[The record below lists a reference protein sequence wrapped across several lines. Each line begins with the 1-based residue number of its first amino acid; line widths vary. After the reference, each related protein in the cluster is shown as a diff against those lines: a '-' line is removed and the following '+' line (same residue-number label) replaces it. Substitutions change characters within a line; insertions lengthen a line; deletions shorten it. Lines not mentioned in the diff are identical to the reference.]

1 MQTAPPDRG
10 VAFESQLGPIRLIR
24 KIGRGAM
31 GEVWLGRH
39 KLLGRDVAVKFLMG
53 KVADEN
59 DPAFAQ
65 FIAGAQAAAGVV
77 HAGLNQIHHADVAAG
92 VPYLVLELLDGRNL
106 DEVLQQA
113 HPIGLEAARAVIEAI
128 CEAVAELH
136 HRDLVHRDLKP
147 SNFVL
152 TTDGRVVV
160 TDYGLA
166 CARVATALGT
176 DSGSVAGTP
185 PYMAPE
191 MFDGIV
197 SARTDVYALGISAY
211 QLLCG
216 QLAFRGTLDELKQQH
231 RTAAIDVRPLCESA
245 VPDGVIDVIVRATSK
260 DALFRP
266 KSARHL
272 LDAFRVA
279 FDAAQIKCASRI
291 QLAALLKKCD
301 SSVQPTR
308 AKIAATNDS
317 FPQVL
322 ATIAMRRRELRRRS
336 ESPDPVTDPSHRRID
351 PAQRKRRKVEHHR
364 QKIVAWIASI
374 VGTLI
379 SYVVLSFISN
389 HSHEW
394 ELWFTGVL
402 NRIHAFAPPQSQ
414 GSASAPV
421 LRNWALGII
430 LAMQG
435 VIVTFIGYSVSL
447 WLYTRLRGPRL
458 PDADGKT
465 KCGWCQHE
473 LRGISVP
480 LCSECGHQ
488 IGHRGPD
495 EEGDLPVALRR
506 GHGLRVFIFIYTLF
520 LTLSLVFAVLGGV
533 ISSLIGHHGNA
544 LLGGPFFTL
553 MVILLA
559 LRATIGAH
567 EMGAQVDLVQSGR
580 SWCRKCSAE
589 LRDLVE
595 PNCPACGERI

>member
-1 MQTAPPDRG
+1 
-10 VAFESQLGPIRLIR
+10 
-24 KIGRGAM
+24 M

-39 KLLGRDVAVKFLMG
+39 KLLGRDVAVKFLLD

-65 FIAGAQAAAGVV
+65 FIAGAQAAAAVV
-77 HAGLNQIHHADVAAG
+77 HPGLNQIHHADVAGG

-106 DEVLQQA
+106 DEVLEQA
-113 HPIGLEAARAVIEAI
+113 HPIGLEMARAIIEAI

-166 CARVATALGT
+166 RAQAATALGT
-176 DSGSVAGTP
+176 GSGSVAGTP

-216 QLAFRGTLDELKQQH
+216 KLPFRGSLDEMRQQH
-231 RTAAIDVRPLCESA
+231 RTAAIDVQPLRESG
-245 VPDGVIDVIVRATSK
+245 VPDGVIDVIVRAASK
-260 DALFRP
+260 DSLFRP
-266 KSARHL
+266 KSGRHL
-272 LDAFRVA
+272 LDAFRAA
-279 FDAAQIKCASRI
+279 FDAAQIICASRI

-301 SSVQPTR
+301 SSVQQAR

-317 FPQVL
+317 FPQML
-322 ATIAMRRRELRRRS
+322 ATIAMRRRELRARP
-336 ESPDPVTDPSHRRID
+336 ESPDQVTDASRHRVD
-351 PAQRKRRKVEHHR
+351 PAQNKRRKAERRR

-379 SYVVLSFISN
+379 SFVILNYLAQ
-389 HSHEW
+389 HSRQW
-394 ELWFTGVL
+394 EQWFAGIL

-414 GSASAPV
+414 GSASAPA

-430 LAMQG
+430 LALQG
-435 VIVTFIGYSVSL
+435 IIVTFIGYSVSL

-458 PDADGKT
+458 PEPDGKT

-480 LCSECGHQ
+480 VCSECGHR

-495 EEGDLPVALRR
+495 EEGELPVALRR
-506 GHGLRVFIFIYTLF
+506 GHGIRVFIFIYSLF
-520 LTLSLVFAVLGGV
+520 LALSSVFAVLGGV
-533 ISSLIGHHGNA
+533 AFSLFGHHGNA

-559 LRATIGAH
+559 LRVTLGAY
-567 EMGAQVDLVQSGR
+567 ELSAQFDLAQSGR
-580 SWCRKCSAE
+580 SWCRKCSGE

-595 PNCPACGERI
+595 PICPTCGERI

>member
-1 MQTAPPDRG
+1 M
-10 VAFESQLGPIRLIR
+10 IRR
-24 KIGRGAM
+24 IGRGAM

-39 KLLGRDVAVKFLMG
+39 KLLGRDVAVKFLLG
-53 KVADEN
+53 KLADEN

-65 FIAGAQAAAGVV
+65 FIAGAQAAATVV
-77 HAGLNQIHHADVAAG
+77 HSGLNQIHHADVAAG

-113 HPIGLEAARAVIEAI
+113 PPIHLETARAIIETI

-136 HRDLVHRDLKP
+136 HRHLVHRDLKP

-166 CARVATALGT
+166 CARAATALGT

-185 PYMAPE
+185 AYMAPE

-216 QLAFRGTLDELKQQH
+216 LLPYRGSLDELQEQH
-231 RTAAIDVRPLCESA
+231 RNAAIDVQPLRESA
-245 VPDGVIDVIVRATSK
+245 VPDGVTDVIVRATSK

-272 LDAFRVA
+272 LDAFRAA

-308 AKIAATNDS
+308 AKFAATNDS
-317 FPQVL
+317 FPQML
-322 ATIAMRRRELRRRS
+322 ATIAMRRRELRRRR
-336 ESPDPVTDPSHRRID
+336 ESPNPVPDPLHQRVDPK
-351 PAQRKRRKVEHHR
+351 QKKRRKAEHR
-364 QKIVAWIASI
+364 RRKIVAWIASI
-374 VGTLI
+374 FGTLI
-379 SYVVLSFISN
+379 CYIVLSFISN

-394 ELWFTGVL
+394 EQWFAGIL
-402 NRIHAFAPPQSQ
+402 NRIHVLAPPQSS
-414 GSASAPV
+414 GTASAPA

-430 LAMQG
+430 LALQG
-435 VIVTFIGYSVSL
+435 VIVTFIGYSISL

-458 PDADGKT
+458 PDTDGKT

-480 LCSECGHQ
+480 ICSECGHR

-495 EEGDLPVALRR
+495 EEGELPVALRR
-506 GHGLRVFIFIYTLF
+506 GHGIRVFIFIYSLF
-520 LTLSLVFAVLGGV
+520 LALSSVFAVLGGV
-533 ISSLIGHHGNA
+533 AFSLFGHHGNA

-559 LRATIGAH
+559 LRVTLGAY
-567 EMGAQVDLVQSGR
+567 ELSAQFDLAQSGR

-589 LRDLVE
+589 LRDLAE
-595 PNCPACGERI
+595 PICPTCGERI